1 MSRLAG
7 EGVFTPSP
15 ASRNFCRVQGP
26 RGPWRGC
33 RGQSPLRLALP
44 LLLALTAPAW
54 AAEEIEPTGSNYGG
68 MGLLEMRNARM
79 RPDGVIE
86 SGVALRRQRNFWFL
100 NWQALP
106 FLEATFR
113 VTDRLNGTLGR
124 GRSTDRAFDLR
135 ARLWTENDWRPALA
149 VGVQDVI
156 GTGIY
161 SGEYIVASKRFWG
174 VDASLGLGWGRLA
187 SGGDVRNPL
196 GIGFSAINTRP
207 RDVGAGG
214 VPNLTSLFR
223 GPRAG
228 VFGGLE
234 WNVPA
239 VATPVGELSG
249 VSVKVE
255 YSADALRDERGGYP
269 ARTTGLRGVAAS
281 RVNAGVQWR
290 NEYLDLGASFVHG
303 TDLLVRASLRMDPHD
318 PPRVLER
325 PVPPMAPRPAP
336 VAEFTNRSVAA
347 ALFPALRGAG
357 FEPLA
362 LDIRGEEAVI
372 TLGGGRFRTL
382 PRLAGRVARAA
393 QPHLPGQVER
403 LLLVWEQDGAVVA
416 RLRLMRGTLEQ
427 AARGH
432 GSAEEVF
439 AAAELLPAMPEPGGW
454 RPPPPR
460 WSWGIEPRVNVQVG
474 DPQAS
479 FRYALG
485 VAAGGRV
492 EVGAGIAL
500 AGSVQQTLAQNL
512 DGGLP
517 SNSRLPHVRSD
528 FARYARLG
536 ETSIPALYAER
547 LWNPAPDWYARVTA
561 GLLEPM
567 FAGVSGEVL
576 WRPQGSSLALG
587 LDLAWVAQR
596 GYRQRFSTLGY
607 QTVTGHASVY
617 WDTPWWNIFTVVRA
631 GRYLAGDWGVTL
643 EAGRR
648 FDNGIEIGGFATF
661 TTVPFSRFGEGSFD
675 KGIYVRV
682 PFDVFGP
689 ETRARAALNLRPV
702 QRDGGQRLGV
712 DNPLWDVSREGRA
725 EALGRGYMGF
735 GR

>member
-1 MSRLAG
+1 
-7 EGVFTPSP
+7 
-15 ASRNFCRVQGP
+15 
-26 RGPWRGC
+26 
-33 RGQSPLRLALP
+33 
-44 LLLALTAPAW
+44 
-54 AAEEIEPTGSNYGG
+54 
-68 MGLLEMRNARM
+68 MGLIEMRNARM
-79 RPDGVIE
+79 RGDGVIE
-86 SGVALRRQRNFWFL
+86 TGMSLRRQRNFWFL

-124 GRSTDRAFDLR
+124 GRSTDRSFDLR

-161 SGEYIVASKRFWG
+161 AGEYIVGSKRFWG
-174 VDASLGLGWGRLA
+174 VDVSLGMGWGRLA
-187 SGGDVRNPL
+187 TGSDIDNPL
-196 GIGFSAINTRP
+196 GVGLSAMRTRP
-207 RDVGAGG
+207 RNVGEGG
-214 VPNLTSLFR
+214 VPNLRSLFR

-228 VFGGLE
+228 IFGGIE

-239 VATPVGELSG
+239 IGTPLGELSG
-249 VSVKVE
+249 LSVKVE

-269 ARTTGLRGVAAS
+269 ARSSGLLGRAAS

-290 NEYLDLGASFVHG
+290 NEHFDIGASFVNG
-303 TDLLVRASLRMDPHD
+303 TDFLARASIRLDPHD
-318 PPRVLER
+318 PPRLLDR
-325 PVPPMAPRPAP
+325 APPAMAPRPAP
-336 VAEFTNRSVAA
+336 VEGFSNESVAA
-347 ALFPALRGAG
+347 GLFPALRRAG

-372 TLGGGRFRTL
+372 TLGGGRYRTL
-382 PRLAGRVARAA
+382 AQVAGRVARAA

-403 LLLVWEQDGAVVA
+403 LQLIWEQNGAVVG
-416 RLRLMRGTLEQ
+416 RLRVMREGMEGL
-427 AARGH
+427 ARGQ
-432 GSAEEVF
+432 GSPEEVF
-439 AAAELLPAMPEPGGW
+439 GAAQLLPATPEPGGW
-454 RPPPPR
+454 RAPLPR
-460 WSWGIEPRVNVQVG
+460 WSWGIEPRVTLQVG
-474 DPQAS
+474 DARS
-479 FRYALG
+479 GARYAAG

-492 EVGAGIAL
+492 EIAHGIAL

-517 SNSRLPHVRSD
+517 SNSVLPHVRSD
-528 FARYARLG
+528 FARYARH
-536 ETSIPALYAER
+536 ETTIPALYAER

-567 FAGVSGEVL
+567 YAGVSGEVL
-576 WRPQGSSLALG
+576 WRPQGSSVAVG
-587 LDLAWVAQR
+587 LDMAWVAQR
-596 GYRQRFSTLGY
+596 QYRQRFATLGY
-607 QTVTGHASVY
+607 QTVTGHASLY
-617 WDTPWWNIFTVVRA
+617 WDTPWWNVFTVVRA

-648 FDNGIEIGGFATF
+648 FANGIEIGGFATF
-661 TTVPFSRFGEGSFD
+661 TDVPFRRFGEGSFD

-689 ETRARAALNLRPV
+689 ETRARAALNVRPV

-725 EALGRGYMGF
+725 EALGRGFLGF
-735 GR
+735 AR